1 MQQEQFGEAEPAVD
15 NRQTM
20 TGKIVPLCLL
30 ITLAV
35 AVAIVL
41 VVYFSIE
48 SGHEELV
55 LDLEQPGPF
64 DRSDADQVAQILTA
78 NMAPS
83 GLKFRME
90 NGRLYDLSF
99 RLSDSNPP
107 FALTAREVQIVTL
120 DETHWPPYYGDFRL
134 HDFELRLEDPAF
146 PPWLQT
152 LEGDALLTYRLNP
165 ESGTLDLPQ
174 LMIQVPGL
182 GLAEAAVSLDSIDPA
197 RPFAELERSA
207 ISTFS
212 VTVEDEGLLRQSL
225 AYIAQREGLSEET
238 LRRNLSALATF
249 LQSESGYPFLRE
261 FLQAMKRVVEHRGD
275 GQVVS
280 LSATPQES
288 FPISRLSEL
297 SFSPL
302 PKLSI
307 LQDLNLRFD
316 AR

>member
-1 MQQEQFGEAEPAVD
+1 MRSDVQS
-15 NRQTM
+15 M
-20 TGKIVPLCLL
+20 TGRIVPLCLL

-35 AVAIVL
+35 AIGIVL
-41 VVYFSIE
+41 VAYVATDGE
-48 SGHEELV
+48 REDLV
-55 LDLEQPGPF
+55 LDLDQPGPF
-64 DRSDADQVAQILTA
+64 DRSDTGRVTEVLATNAT
-78 NMAPS
+78 PS
-83 GLKFRME
+83 GLNFRSAD
-90 NGRLYDLSF
+90 GRLHDLSF

-107 FALTAREVQIVTL
+107 FALTAREVQVVAL
-120 DETHWPPYYGDFRL
+120 DEAHWPPHFGDFRL
-134 HDFELRLEDPAF
+134 HDFELKIDDSAF
-146 PPWLQT
+146 PVWLRT
-152 LEGDALLTYRLNP
+152 LKGDALLTYQLNP

-174 LMIQVPGL
+174 ISIQVPGL
-182 GLAEAAVSLDSIDPA
+182 GLAEAAISLDHIDPA
-197 RPFAELERSA
+197 MPFAELERSA

-238 LRRNLSALATF
+238 LRRNLAALATF

-275 GQVVS
+275 GQIVS

-302 PKLSI
+302 PRLSI